1 MDARPGSP
9 GSCFAPWTTA
19 GYAVLWLAVV
29 VQGWS
34 PLLEEDPVAWLLY
47 PESSAERMT
56 ERDLELTEAIH
67 DWDGPAGPL
76 LEQLYGDP
84 DEALAYAIEVQRDL
98 LDRDDT
104 EPTRDRLAVLL
115 LDAGE
120 REEALGLLDTAVVDD
135 ATLERLASAGLSD
148 GYLDRAERAAANEA
162 GDTARAAA
170 ADARLRA
177 RGRRW
182 ATRSLWLLA
191 ASGTLVV
198 LGAALVAAA
207 GARARPWLGGH
218 GPGAPW
224 SLADGIGVFVR
235 GDFWNRLYF
244 LILAWVSSQP
254 AAEALGATPLGDLL
268 YTWGS
273 LFAALPLLWLVH
285 RHLLRP
291 AGLSAAAVFGLLPR
305 LREGV
310 RLLGVGLAAI
320 AIDLIGTH
328 AISWAS
334 WGIGVGSSWA
344 EGFDEDLVWGSTA
357 QATLTTIDY
366 VAWAPAFEEL
376 AFRGI
381 LYLSLR
387 QRLGPLPAAL
397 STAAFFSLLHFYSL
411 PGFGMTLWSA
421 LVWTLAFERTRS
433 LLPGVAAHAV
443 YNALFVA
450 GLVLVYR

>member
-1 MDARPGSP
+1 MDLPPRSVGSR
-9 GSCFAPWTTA
+9 FAPWTTA
-19 GYAVLWLAVV
+19 GYAVLWLLVV

-34 PLLEEDPVAWLLY
+34 PLLEDDAVVWLRY

-56 ERDLELTEAIH
+56 ERDLELAEAIES
-67 DWDGPAGPL
+67 WQGPGASAI
-76 LEQLYGDP
+76 QSLYGGSA
-84 DEALAYAIEVQRDL
+84 EALAYAIEVQRDVL
-98 LDRDDT
+98 AGRDD
-104 EPTRDRLAVLL
+104 PATRGRLAVLL
-115 LDAGE
+115 LEAGE
-120 REEALGLLDTAVVDD
+120 REEALALLETPAPDA
-135 ATLERLASAGLSD
+135 ATLEGLARDGLSP
-148 GYLDRAERAAANEA
+148 GYLDRAERAVADEN
-162 GDTARAAA
+162 GDEQSARAAR
-170 ADARLRA
+170 ARIRA
-177 RGRRW
+177 RGQRW
-182 ATRSLWLLA
+182 ARRSLSLLA
-191 ASGTLVV
+191 ASGV
-198 LGAALVAAA
+198 LIAAGAALVAAG

-218 GPGAPW
+218 GRGAPW
-224 SLADGIGVFVR
+224 SLEDGVGVFVR

-244 LILAWVSSQP
+244 LFLAWAGGHP
-254 AAEALGATPLGDLL
+254 AGAALTATPAGDLL

-273 LFAALPLLWLVH
+273 LFAALPLVWLVH
-285 RHLLRP
+285 RHLLQP
-291 AGLSAAAVFGLLPR
+291 AGRGAATAFGLRPSPR
-305 LREGV
+305 RAL

-320 AIDLIGTH
+320 ALDLVGTH

-357 QATLTTIDY
+357 EAALTTVDY
-366 VAWAPAFEEL
+366 VVWAPAFEEL

-387 QRLGPLPAAL
+387 ERLGSIPAAL
-397 STAAFFSLLHFYSL
+397 STAGFFSVLHFYSL
-411 PGFGMTLWSA
+411 PGFGMTFWSA